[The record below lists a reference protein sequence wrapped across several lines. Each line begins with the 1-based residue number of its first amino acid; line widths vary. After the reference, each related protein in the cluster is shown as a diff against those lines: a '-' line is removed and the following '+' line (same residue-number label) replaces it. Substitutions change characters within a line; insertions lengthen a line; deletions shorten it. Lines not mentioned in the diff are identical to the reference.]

1 MNLAL
6 FFEGTG
12 QGVHGRKTNV
22 SLVYEAC
29 LEDESQKRHLEAG
42 PGAHVGALLLGKMS
56 GVGWRAIFALPA
68 ASSRR

>member
-12 QGVHGRKTNV
+12 QGVRGRKTNV

-29 LEDESQKRHLEAG
+29 IEERRTE
-42 PGAHVGALLLGKMS
+42 
-56 GVGWRAIFALPA
+56 A
-68 ASSRR
+68 AS